1 MCFLQ
6 GQVSFASVVCELC
19 NCGWDSGAVKRLVGK
34 RAEGPGGA
42 MKAGDGNRTHLASL
56 EGWCFTTKLHP
67 HLEIT
72 VYYLLV
78 IP

>member
-1 MCFLQ
+1 MRFFH
-6 GQVSFASVVCELC
+6 GHVDFALVVCELFS
-19 NCGWDSGAVKRLVGK
+19 CGRDSGAVKRLVGK
-34 RAEGPGGA
+34 RAERRGGV
-42 MKAGDGNRTHLASL
+42 MKAGDGTRTRVASL